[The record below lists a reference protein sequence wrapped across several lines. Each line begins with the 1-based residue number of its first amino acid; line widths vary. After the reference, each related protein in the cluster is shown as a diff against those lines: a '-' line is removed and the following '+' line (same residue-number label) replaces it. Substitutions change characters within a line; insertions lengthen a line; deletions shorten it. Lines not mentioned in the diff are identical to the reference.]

1 MGIFD
6 TTVAA
11 SFSSTPNI
19 AWILSSSAC
28 SSDILR
34 PASGAAGG
42 AVCSED
48 LHRWPL
54 QNVGPARRF
63 RHEMML
69 FLGIIG
75 ELVELPR
82 LRVMGTDEIFVAVAA
97 KDYHNRALLE
107 R

>member
-1 MGIFD
+1 
-6 TTVAA
+6 
-11 SFSSTPNI
+11 
-19 AWILSSSAC
+19 
-28 SSDILR
+28 
-34 PASGAAGG
+34 
-42 AVCSED
+42 
-48 LHRWPL
+48 
-54 QNVGPARRF
+54 
-63 RHEMML
+63 MML